1 MYVKQQSCEEKEAAA
16 LFSYLL
22 AVGGKYS
29 TAASVNYAFCSS
41 SLSLKEER

>member
-16 LFSYLL
+16 LISCLS
-22 AVGGKYS
+22 AVSGKYS
-29 TAASVNYAFCSS
+29 TAASVNYAFCAS

>member
-1 MYVKQQSCEEKEAAA
+1 MYVKQQSCEEKETAA
-16 LFSYLL
+16 LFSCLL
-22 AVGGKYS
+22 TVSGKYS

>member
-16 LFSYLL
+16 LFPGLHLFS
-22 AVGGKYS
+22 GKYS
-29 TAASVNYAFCSS
+29 TAASVNYAFCAS